1 MLCLRVRNEERCRGG
16 KFDQKLYAC
25 GVEAAMKRTD
35 FGRTIRRKEY
45 EFMEEVRAK
54 EGVLERKISIYDV
67 YRRHILMYVESYKM
81 CGEWGKEEKEGIWHQ
96 NDAN

>member
-1 MLCLRVRNEERCRGG
+1 MLCLRVRNEEKRRGG

-54 EGVLERKISIYDV
+54 EE
-67 YRRHILMYVESYKM
+67 
-81 CGEWGKEEKEGIWHQ
+81 
-96 NDAN
+96 